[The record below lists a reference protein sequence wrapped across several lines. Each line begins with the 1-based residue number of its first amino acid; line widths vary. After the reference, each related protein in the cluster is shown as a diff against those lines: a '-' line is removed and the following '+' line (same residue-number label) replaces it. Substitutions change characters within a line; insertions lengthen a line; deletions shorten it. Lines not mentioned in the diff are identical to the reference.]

1 MWTNWQKKL
10 IEKYQS
16 PDILCNPFW
25 RGSFITYNALIVQL
39 SLISFA
45 QKYFYIFRLSHNNII
60 TYFNSIHFNIL
71 FVILF
76 HSLNFFI
83 ETKKFENI
91 IKRYKIFAHITMFF
105 IRLLHRSGWK
115 FERSIEKIAKV
126 FKLDDF
132 IWHAYCWVWQH
143 DDNTIRSDRYQIEAI
158 KTQLQGVVSIGV
170 RTNWIFRTNELVS
183 LFAFVTNISMMKLR
197 RTFNEII

>member
-1 MWTNWQKKL
+1 MCSYLLYLLLRN
-10 IEKYQS
+10 I
-16 PDILCNPFW
+16 
-25 RGSFITYNALIVQL
+25 FISSYC
-39 SLISFA
+39 
-45 QKYFYIFRLSHNNII
+45 NII
-60 TYFNSIHFNIL
+60 ILLHISYNSIHFNIL
-71 FVILF
+71 FVIFF
-76 HSLNFFI
+76 HSLNLFI

-91 IKRYKIFAHITMFF
+91 IKHYKIFAHITMFLV
-105 IRLLHRSGWK
+105 RLFHRPIWK
-115 FERSIEKIAKV
+115 FERSIEKITKV

-143 DDNTIRSDRYQIEAI
+143 DDNTIRCDRYQIEAI

-170 RTNWIFRTNELVS
+170 RTNWIFQTNELAS